1 MNMIQV
7 LRTVRVRTWI
17 EQWRMRILGLEGE
30 GRRKKRTKWSKI
42 KGESAWKWGA
52 AGTKMASRWSYVT
65 EHLRRPG
72 AGLVNATERS
82 LSGKRSVMK
91 AVFKRRLNTVGML
104 TPARE
109 AKLLPLDPLL
119 SLLPRDPSPWC
130 SIFVDTLAWLFHV
143 SNSLF
148 SVRNVYSPHPWTKSA
163 LHPHIHSSLEKVRL
177 LVRFPSHM
185 HQKNSNSIAPK

>member
-1 MNMIQV
+1 
-7 LRTVRVRTWI
+7 
-17 EQWRMRILGLEGE
+17 
-30 GRRKKRTKWSKI
+30 
-42 KGESAWKWGA
+42 
-52 AGTKMASRWSYVT
+52 MASRWSYVT

-119 SLLPRDPSPWC
+119 SLLPRDPSP
-130 SIFVDTLAWLFHV
+130 
-143 SNSLF
+143 
-148 SVRNVYSPHPWTKSA
+148 
-163 LHPHIHSSLEKVRL
+163 
-177 LVRFPSHM
+177 
-185 HQKNSNSIAPK
+185 